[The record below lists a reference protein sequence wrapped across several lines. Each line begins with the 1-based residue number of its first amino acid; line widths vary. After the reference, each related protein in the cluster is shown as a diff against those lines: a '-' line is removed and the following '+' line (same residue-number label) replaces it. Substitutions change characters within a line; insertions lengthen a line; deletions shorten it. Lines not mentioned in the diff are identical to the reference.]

1 MKITDEQKTKRQER
15 QAELLAQVRRQEAAL
30 LATVRRQRSASG
42 AATVSTALPR
52 EEKDPPST

>member
-1 MKITDEQKTKRQER
+1 MTITDAQETKRQER

-30 LATVRRQRSASG
+30 LATVRRQTSASS
-42 AATVSTALPR
+42 AATVSAALPR

>member
-1 MKITDEQKTKRQER
+1 MKVTDEQETKRQER

-30 LATVRRQRSASG
+30 LAVVRRQTSVSA

-52 EEKDPPST
+52 EEKTETS